1 MPRTAGLSPNIKE
14 WEAERLINDLAVGQ
28 KSYPDLAAEY
38 GVVEQSLHQFK
49 HRHRA
54 EVEAKKRDQ
63 SSEYGHIWATQKGN
77 RLRGLTDRLEEVVH
91 QIELI
96 HEHAAR
102 ETELI
107 RTVDPDAAEVKCNSR
122 ELLAYDK
129 EYRALAREIADQC
142 GQLPQRVSLDAV
154 VTRNPITDFDTIA
167 IDDDG
172 TFHAV
177 KQ

>member
-1 MPRTAGLSPNIKE
+1 MARTVGLHPNIKE
-14 WEAERLINDLAVGQ
+14 WEAERLINDLAVGE
-28 KSYPDLAAEY
+28 KTYPELAEEY
-38 GVVEQSLHQFK
+38 GVVEQSVYQFRS
-49 HRHRA
+49 RHRA
-54 EVEAKKRDQ
+54 AIHAKKQDL
-63 SSEYGHIWATQKGN
+63 SSEFGHIWATQKGN

-96 HEHAAR
+96 HEHAQR

-107 RTVDPDAAEVKCNSR
+107 RTVDPDAAEVRCNSR

-142 GQLPQRVSLDAV
+142 GQLPQRVSLETT

-172 TFHAV
+172 TFYAV